1 MTIIINFLI
10 HNIISH
16 SVGVVFNIV
25 LQCNTVNNMSDCVL
39 FLFFPLIEHFLKN
52 IAMLVKHSVETRLK

>member
-1 MTIIINFLI
+1 M

-16 SVGVVFNIV
+16 SVGVVFKIV
-25 LQCNTVNNMSDCVL
+25 LQCNTVNNIPDCVL